1 MPMHTAHSTRSRK
14 ARPLIVTA
22 VAGALLGGAIALP
35 STWPLGREAADG
47 ERDTVVNAGAARSDT
62 ASAGSA
68 ADRATAAGSTKSDC
82 PFSVE
87 NPFVHNG
94 RLYARTTIT
103 CKERH
108 TISLTVTLRRPKWP
122 VGTSYIAVGK
132 VRLNNW
138 KGTKSLTTSVS
149 CDEVSRRT
157 DYSADAILY
166 DKRFLDYPI
175 EVDDQD
181 SPGTSK
187 GC

>member
-1 MPMHTAHSTRSRK
+1 MHTAHSTRSRK
-14 ARPLIVTA
+14 ARALMVTA

-35 STWPLGREAADG
+35 STSPLGGEAAGG
-47 ERDTVVNAGAARSDT
+47 ERDTVVNAGAAQSDT
-62 ASAGSA
+62 ASADSA
-68 ADRATAAGSTKSDC
+68 ADRAAAVGSTKSDC

-87 NPFVHNG
+87 NPFVQNG

-108 TISLTVTLRRPKWP
+108 TISLTLMLRRPQWP
-122 VGTSYIAVGK
+122 FGTKYIAVGK
-132 VRLNNW
+132 VRLNDW
-138 KGTKSLTTSVS
+138 KGTKSLTTSIS
-149 CDEVSRRT
+149 CNEVSPRT
-157 DYSADAILY
+157 DYSADAVLY
-166 DKRFLDYPI
+166 DKRFVDYPV